1 MNQQKSRI
9 GQLVM
14 LAVLAGVWLPAE
26 ASTRLE
32 QIKVNPLME
41 GQLQLE
47 LSFDQPVTSFV
58 DRLKYQPNQLVLQVS
73 DSSSAMSMSQI
84 PVERQNRF

>member
-9 GQLVM
+9 GQFVM

-26 ASTRLE
+26 AASRLE
-32 QIKVNPLME
+32 QIKVNPLMA

-47 LSFDQPVTSFV
+47 LNFDQPVSSFV
-58 DRLKYQPNQLVLQVS
+58 DRLKYQPNQLVLQVA
-73 DSSSAMSMSQI
+73 DSSSALVI
-84 PVERQNRF
+84 RARA